1 MLQKCK
7 KITKLNHLSSTIFLV
22 NVYFKKNSKNYFL
35 SLIFGFFKMEL
46 EYVILV
52 DVNDQEIGKME
63 KQEAHEKGLL
73 HRAFSVFVFNEK
85 KELLLQ
91 QRALTKYHSAGLWT
105 NTCCSHPRVGETIEQ
120 AAHRRLM
127 EEMGFDC
134 ELTTKS
140 SFIYKASFENGLTE
154 HEFDH
159 ILVGVFNGEINFNPT
174 EVKNFKWITLDE
186 LASDLRQNN
195 QNYTAWFKIIFEN
208 FQKSLS

>member
-1 MLQKCK
+1 
-7 KITKLNHLSSTIFLV
+7 
-22 NVYFKKNSKNYFL
+22 
-35 SLIFGFFKMEL
+35 MEL

-52 DVNDQEIGKME
+52 DENDQEIGKME

-73 HRAFSVFVFNEK
+73 HRAFSVFVFNEN

-105 NTCCSHPRVGETIEQ
+105 NTCCSHPRIGETIEQ

-134 ELTTKS
+134 DLSTKT
-140 SFIYKASFENGLTE
+140 SFIYKAAFENGLTE

-159 ILVGVFNGEINFNPT
+159 VLVGSFNGEININPT
-174 EVKNFKWITLDE
+174 EVKNFKWINLEE
-186 LASDLRQNN
+186 LQIDLLQNN
-195 QNYTAWFKIIFEN
+195 QNYTAWFKIIFDN
-208 FQKSLS
+208 FQKSLV

>member
-1 MLQKCK
+1 
-7 KITKLNHLSSTIFLV
+7 
-22 NVYFKKNSKNYFL
+22 
-35 SLIFGFFKMEL
+35 MEL

-52 DVNDQEIGKME
+52 DENDQEIGTME

-73 HRAFSVFVFNEK
+73 HRAFSVFIFNEK

-105 NTCCSHPRVGETIEQ
+105 NTCCSHPRIGETIEQ

-134 ELTTKS
+134 ELSTKT
-140 SFIYKASFENGLTE
+140 SFIYKAAFENGLTE

-159 ILVGVFNGEINFNPT
+159 VLIGNFNGEININPT
-174 EVKNFKWITLDE
+174 EVKNFKWIALDE
-186 LASDLRQNN
+186 LSIDLFQNK
-195 QNYTAWFKIIFEN
+195 QNYTAWFKIIFDN
-208 FQKSLS
+208 FQKCLP

>member
-1 MLQKCK
+1 
-7 KITKLNHLSSTIFLV
+7 
-22 NVYFKKNSKNYFL
+22 
-35 SLIFGFFKMEL
+35 MEL

-52 DVNDQEIGKME
+52 DENDQEIGKME

-73 HRAFSVFVFNEK
+73 HRAFSVFVFNEN

-105 NTCCSHPRVGETIEQ
+105 NTCCSHPRIGETIEQ

-134 ELTTKS
+134 DLSTKT
-140 SFIYKASFENGLTE
+140 SFIYKAAFENGLTE

-159 ILVGVFNGEINFNPT
+159 VLVGSFNGEINFNPT
-174 EVKNFKWITLDE
+174 EVKNFKWIALEE
-186 LASDLRQNN
+186 LQVDLLQNN
-195 QNYTAWFKIIFEN
+195 QNYTAWFKIIFDN
-208 FQKSLS
+208 FQKSLL